1 MVKPESTSDN
11 DSVILVDGS
20 SYVYRA
26 YHALPPLSTSTGQP
40 TGAVRGVTTMVMRIL
55 EDHPDS
61 PVGMIFD
68 AKGSTFR
75 HDMYDQYKAN
85 RPPMPDDLRPQIQPI
100 YDICEALG
108 LKIFVVD
115 NVEADDV
122 IGTLATQA
130 EVEGIKT
137 VVSTGDKDLAQLVT
151 KNIRLVNTM
160 SNEVLDEAG
169 VMKKFGVKPNQ
180 IIDYLALVGDT
191 SDNIPGVQ
199 KVGPKTAVNWL
210 TKYETVENIIA
221 NAEEISGKVG
231 EYLREGIEQLK
242 LSQQLTTIKKDV
254 ELDFGINDL
263 KVGKR
268 DTDQLHKLFTDLEFK
283 TLIKSATAKE
293 KTKPIK
299 KEYVA
304 LSTEQHVPP
313 KAVDSKYQCIL
324 TEKDLDTLIKK
335 LSKAKI
341 LALDTETDGLDFTV
355 ANLVGISVS
364 AKAGE
369 AAYIPIQHDYEGA
382 PKQLSKKMVIEKLKP
397 LLEKV
402 PVVGQHIKFDRN
414 VLAQHGL
421 ELNNI
426 GSDSMLMSY
435 VLDSTATRHNL
446 DAMAKFYLN
455 YETTTYEEVAGK
467 GVKQITFNQVNL
479 ESGSHYAAEDADITF
494 RCYELLK
501 EKLSQKPELEKV
513 LSEIDLP
520 MIKVLSE
527 VEQNGAL
534 IDSEVLRIQ
543 SNNLGQRISGLE
555 EKAFSEAGK
564 EFNLAST
571 KDLREIFFE
580 EMNMPVMKK
589 TPGGQPST
597 DESVLQDLA
606 RDYELPKIL
615 LEHRTLAKLKNT
627 YTDSLPEQISPQTG
641 RIHTSYLQ
649 AVTTTGRLSSA
660 DPNLQNIPIKTEEGR
675 MIRNAFVAPKGQKL
689 LSIDYSQIE
698 LRIMAHLSKDEGMIN
713 AFQNGEDIHSATA
726 AEVFGN
732 PGEAASEEDRR
743 SAKAINFGLIYG
755 MSAFGLGKAL
765 GIPRNMA
772 QEYIDSYFAKY
783 PGVKLYMEQTKEI
796 AREKGFVETL
806 FGRRLY
812 LPGIHSGRTRQ
823 AAERAA
829 INAPMQGT
837 AADIMK
843 IAMINI
849 QDWLEKENIK
859 AKMIL
864 QVHDEVILEV
874 ATKEADSVA
883 TKISEIMS
891 KAATLSVPLEVESG
905 IADNWGEA
913 H

>member
-11 DSVILVDGS
+11 DSIILVDGS

-55 EDHPDS
+55 EDHPNS

-130 EVEGIKT
+130 EAEGIKT

-283 TLIKSATAKE
+283 TLIKSATTKE
-293 KTKPIK
+293 KTKTTK

-304 LSTEQHVPP
+304 PSTEEHVPP
-313 KAVDSKYQCIL
+313 KAVDSKYHCIL
-324 TEKDLDTLIKK
+324 TEKDLDALIKK

-382 PKQLSKKMVIEKLKP
+382 PKQLSKKLVIEKLKP

-534 IDSEVLRIQ
+534 IDPEVLRIQ

-627 YTDSLPEQISPQTG
+627 YTDSLPEQISPKTG

-698 LRIMAHLSKDEGMIN
+698 LRIMAHLSKDKGMIS

-849 QDWLEKENIK
+849 QEWLEKEKIK

-891 KAATLSVPLEVESG
+891 KAAKLSVPLEVESG
-905 IADNWGEA
+905 IAENWGEA